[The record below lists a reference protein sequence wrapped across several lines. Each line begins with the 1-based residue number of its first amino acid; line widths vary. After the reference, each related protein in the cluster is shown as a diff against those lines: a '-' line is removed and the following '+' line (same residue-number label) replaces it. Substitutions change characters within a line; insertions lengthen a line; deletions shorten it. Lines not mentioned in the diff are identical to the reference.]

1 MVTAALI
8 GNPNVGKTSL
18 FNLLTGSNQ
27 YVGNWAGVTVDK
39 TVGFLNE
46 SVQIVDL
53 PGIYAMDTY
62 SNEEKVAK
70 NFLLDEKVDVIIN
83 IVDASNLD
91 RNLYLTTQLREFN
104 KPIILVLNMI
114 DVVEKKGIIIDYDK
128 LSKMLGVQV
137 IPIVAAKNKN
147 IDKVKETLVEGK
159 FLDGSNARTHHQHH
173 HRNHSERAVYRYIG
187 IVLKHCLSAP
197 QNKVK
202 STTEKLDKILLN
214 KFLAYPLFA
223 LIILLIFECTFSWVG
238 GPLQNLADDLVNNS
252 LIPFL
257 HSLLSFTSSWF
268 SSLLI
273 DGIVGGVGSI
283 IVFLPIILTLFFCI
297 SILEDS
303 GYMARAAFLMDIV
316 MRKMGLSGKAFIP
329 LIMGFG
335 CSVPAIMSS
344 RTLESEK
351 DRKLAALLVPFMSCN
366 AKLPIYALLTAAL
379 FPKNQGLVIGSLY
392 LFGIIIAFIMG
403 KVLRNSVFK
412 KDEEPLVIELPEYKV
427 PTLRN
432 LFMHTWDK
440 GKDFLKKAGTIIFSI
455 SVIIWFL
462 SHFGVSGMVGIKDS
476 FLAAIGQILTPVFK
490 PLGFGTWQNSVA
502 IISGLA
508 AKEVIVSTMS
518 VLYGASISTVV
529 PTIFTPLT
537 AYAFLVFVLLYP
549 PCISAL
555 GTIKKEY
562 GTKMMIF
569 MMSYQIGIAWV
580 AAFAVY
586 RIGSFI

>member
-1 MVTAALI
+1 MITAALI

-18 FNLLTGSNQ
+18 FNILTGSNQ

-70 NFLLDEKVDVIIN
+70 NFLLDDKVDVIIN

-114 DVVEKKGIIIDYDK
+114 DVVEKKGITIDYDK
-128 LSKMLGVQV
+128 LSKMLRVQV

-147 IDKVKETLVEGK
+147 IDKVKETLIEGK
-159 FLDGSNARTHHQHH
+159 FLEHFNSNH
-173 HRNHSERAVYRYIG
+173 HRHNNHHVHSERAVYRYIG
-187 IVLKHCLSAP
+187 IILRHCLNIP
-197 QNKVK
+197 HNKTK
-202 STTEKLDKILLN
+202 STTEKIDKILLN

-223 LIILLIFECTFSWVG
+223 LIILIIFECTFSWIG
-238 GPLQNLADDLVNNS
+238 GPLQNLADAFVNNS
-252 LIPFL
+252 LIPHL

-283 IVFLPIILTLFFCI
+283 VVFLPIILTLFFCI

-351 DRKLAALLVPFMSCN
+351 DRKLAALLIPFMSCN

-403 KVLRNSVFK
+403 KVFRNSVFK

-427 PTLRN
+427 PTLKN
-432 LFMHTWDK
+432 LLVHTWDK

-462 SHFGVSGMVGIKDS
+462 SHFGLSGMVSIKDS
-476 FLAAIGQILTPVFK
+476 FLSDVGRGIAPFFK

-502 IISGLA
+502 LISGIA
-508 AKEVIVSTMS
+508 AKEVVVSTMS
-518 VLYGASISTVV
+518 VLYGASISTII

-555 GTIKKEY
+555 GTLKKEY
-562 GTKMMIF
+562 GTKMMVSMIV
-569 MMSYQIGIAWV
+569 YQIGIAWI

-586 RIGSFI
+586 RIGSIL